1 MKQTVNSKYKPLFT
15 TGKRYAIL
23 MGGRGAGRSTVG
35 SQFANAKLV
44 APEYF
49 RCAIMRYVLGDIR
62 NSIYRE
68 ITDRAEENG
77 VLDRFHVN
85 ESMMMI
91 EYGQNSINAVGF
103 KKSSSDQKAKLKSLA
118 NYSCIIIEEAD
129 EIPEEDFIQLDDS
142 LRTLKSDI
150 LIILLLNP
158 PPKSHW
164 INRRWFNLV
173 KTEVKDFYLPVLKP
187 EITNTLFIHTSYL
200 DNIRNISQESI
211 NNYEN
216 YRNTKP
222 AHYWNMIRGYVPET
236 VKGKI
241 YSGWQEIDAVP
252 FEARLIRRWLDYGYS
267 NDPTAIGNLYSYNG
281 GYILDEELYRKG
293 MLNRPIADFLLNL
306 PDSDTL
312 VIADSS
318 EPKSNDE
325 IKLYGVNLLPAV
337 KGPGSINTGIAF
349 VQGQKIS
356 YTKRSVN
363 IKNEYDNYAWIEQK
377 DGTTIN
383 EPAPGNDH
391 HMDGARYALNSVLT
405 PDSYQTKTTVKYH
418 GY

>member
-15 TGKRYAIL
+15 TDKRYAIL

-77 VLDRFHVN
+77 VLDKFHVN

-187 EITNTLFIHTSYL
+187 EIANTLFIHTSYL
-200 DNIRNISQESI
+200 DNIKNITQESI

-252 FEARLIRRWLDYGYS
+252 FEARLLRRWLDYGYS
-267 NDPTAIGNLYSYNG
+267 NDPTAIGSLYGYNG

-306 PDSDTL
+306 PDPDTL

-325 IKLYGVNLLPAV
+325 IRLYGVNVLPAV

-356 YTKRSVN
+356 YTRRSVN
-363 IKNEYDNYAWIEQK
+363 VKNEYDSYAWIEQK

-391 HMDGARYALNSVLT
+391 HMDGLRYALNSVLT
-405 PDSYQTKTTVKYH
+405 PDSYQTKTTVRYH